1 MHGVLSR
8 VASAWQQ
15 PEWTIVSAVPFKEV
29 SEPPTLSLSL
39 SLSLGVGGGARVGG
53 GGGDRERDVDEVALA
68 VGEGRVARAA

>member
-29 SEPPTLSLSL
+29 RTLPTLTL
-39 SLSLGVGGGARVGG
+39 
-53 GGGDRERDVDEVALA
+53 ALA
-68 VGEGRVARAA
+68 LALALALTLTLKPEP